1 MFLLDDLAVVGRVV
15 NNGWLDPETL
25 LLLNVASTGDEVV
38 ALVFAVLE
46 EGLDLL
52 ILFILSS
59 EGVDRNSFGLK
70 TYLHL
75 VLSRAQHDTL
85 LVG

>member
-1 MFLLDDLAVVGRVV
+1 LLLLNDLAVVGRVV
-15 NNGWLDPETL
+15 NNSWLNPETL
-25 LLLNVASTGDEVV
+25 LLLNIASTGDEVV

-46 EGLDLL
+46 ESLDLL
-52 ILFILSS
+52 ILIILSS
-59 EGVDRNSFGLK
+59 EGIDRIFCVLE

-75 VLSRAQHDTL
+75 VLGRAQHDTL